1 MFTVYTIHMHLWTP
15 VKYSLNFGSFIYVYL
30 YVLRRLI
37 SENGINIMYG
47 SILFIQIP
55 PFLKVEEEVDPMM
68 SFEVVVLERVALLV
82 VVTHIQLSSFDNK
95 MKYWSKSMHVWTITI
110 RIGSCI
116 KIKWYYIPFQPN
128 DQMLK

>member
-1 MFTVYTIHMHLWTP
+1 M
-15 VKYSLNFGSFIYVYL
+15 
-30 YVLRRLI
+30 LRRLI

-95 MKYWSKSMHVWTITI
+95 MKYWSKYMHV
-110 RIGSCI
+110 
-116 KIKWYYIPFQPN
+116 
-128 DQMLK
+128 

>member
-1 MFTVYTIHMHLWTP
+1 M
-15 VKYSLNFGSFIYVYL
+15 
-30 YVLRRLI
+30 LRRLI

-95 MKYWSKSMHVWTITI
+95 MKYWSKSMHV
-110 RIGSCI
+110 
-116 KIKWYYIPFQPN
+116 
-128 DQMLK
+128 